1 MTVQEKD
8 QMIAE
13 MIRGKSAETAAINQ
27 QVADTIART
36 NAAIESVR
44 NVKPSE
50 EALENIRKNASVAHD
65 ISEQVRDTIASQ
77 NAAIEA
83 ARSIKVVL

>member
-8 QMIAE
+8 QT
-13 MIRGKSAETAAINQ
+13 IRGKSAETAAINQ
-27 QVADTIART
+27 QVADMIART
-36 NAAIESVR
+36 NAAIER
-44 NVKPSE
+44 MDVKPSE

-65 ISEQVRDTIASQ
+65 ISEQVRNTIASQ

-83 ARSIKVVL
+83 AHSIKVVL